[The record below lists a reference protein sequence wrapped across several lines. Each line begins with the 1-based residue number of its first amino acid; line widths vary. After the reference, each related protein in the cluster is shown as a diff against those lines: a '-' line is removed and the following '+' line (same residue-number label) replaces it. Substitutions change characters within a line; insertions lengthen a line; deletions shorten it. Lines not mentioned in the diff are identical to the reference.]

1 MNTTL
6 NKLDKKEVS
15 NTKKKTTLTEQEYN
29 TNLQAQIDSRILGYM
44 RAGKKVTP
52 QVEAQIK
59 TKVESV
65 FSSEYRV
72 KHMRGGLIESAPI
85 EIKNR
90 LLEIKSELEKL
101 GWNNIK
107 VGLLLKNKTDEK

>member
-1 MNTTL
+1 MTTL

-52 QVEAQIK
+52 QVETQIK
-59 TKVESV
+59 NKVEAL

-72 KHMRGGLIESAPI
+72 KGVRGGLIETAPV

-90 LLEIKSELEKL
+90 LLEIKSELETL
-101 GWNNIK
+101 GWSDVK
-107 VGLLLKNKTDEK
+107 VALLIKNKPTKNK